1 MPGTP
6 IATESDF
13 PFLCDTLE
21 ALEPALSPM
30 SAGVLL
36 AYAIIKAMTGRDQL
50 AQAWQALLS
59 LRSICEQAVRL
70 YDETKGHEFVARFHK
85 SPMIYTVG
93 GGLNYTNAY
102 ILATC
107 YLTEMQWINACPVE
121 ASEFFHGVLEIADKD
136 ACFVALLGYGENR
149 PLEERVV
156 KFLNRFTRG
165 TFIID
170 AADYDMEAVD
180 PQMQNV
186 ISTIVTARVIRSLIH
201 RLADARRHPLT
212 TRRYYLKYEY

>member
-1 MPGTP
+1 MP
-6 IATESDF
+6 
-13 PFLCDTLE
+13 
-21 ALEPALSPM
+21 
-30 SAGVLL
+30 GVLL

-136 ACFVALLGYGENR
+136 ACFVALLGYGGKPSSGRARGKVPESVHAR
-149 PLEERVV
+149 YHLLLTPLIMTW
-156 KFLNRFTRG
+156 KPL
-165 TFIID
+165 
-170 AADYDMEAVD
+170 
-180 PQMQNV
+180 
-186 ISTIVTARVIRSLIH
+186 IR
-201 RLADARRHPLT
+201 RCKT
-212 TRRYYLKYEY
+212 